1 MFPGLFDCKYAII
14 ISKTLLT
21 LKQTVYSLI
30 RRRVLS
36 DQGLPCLQVLL
47 FMMRRWILMGY
58 VNLKPS
64 ATLNATPV
72 KSYSN
77 R

>member
-30 RRRVLS
+30 
-36 DQGLPCLQVLL
+36 DQSLPCFQGLL
-47 FMMRRWILMGY
+47 FMMRRWTLMGY

-72 KSYSN
+72 KSYSD